1 VRQVVYDPWRAGQM
15 AIELEQRGVNVSPFA
30 QTDANML
37 PASDRLYRAIV
48 EKRLVLPDDDEFRA
62 HAANTIAKHSR
73 RGWRLDRPNPRIPND
88 SIIALA
94 MALDACEQRPAAV
107 ELLGWI

>member
-1 VRQVVYDPWRAGQM
+1 
-15 AIELEQRGVNVSPFA
+15 
-30 QTDANML
+30 ML

-48 EKRLVLPDDDEFRA
+48 EGRLVLPDDAEMRA

-73 RGWRLDRPNPRIPND
+73 RGWRLDRPNARVPND

-94 MALDACEQRPAAV
+94 MALDACEQRAPVPEIVA
-107 ELLGWI
+107 WI